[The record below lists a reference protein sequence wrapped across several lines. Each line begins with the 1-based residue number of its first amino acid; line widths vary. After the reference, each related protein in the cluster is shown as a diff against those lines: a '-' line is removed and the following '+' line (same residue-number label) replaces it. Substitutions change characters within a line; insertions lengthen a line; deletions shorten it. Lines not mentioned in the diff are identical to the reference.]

1 MASKMSKYGGGED
14 SIVGYTNKR
23 VVNYTDDYGSDDDY
37 ENDDDFY
44 DHYEPYEEDFD
55 DDDGDYQPF
64 IPEEEEHKPYVS
76 PSLIK
81 IVRPCIN
88 LNSPTKSAEN
98 SAKTSPVKAPTWWD
112 KNQTIEDSKRIVNG
126 VLNYAALL
134 PPPTPKPKVEKV
146 VEFQP
151 KLKSKNK
158 KKNGSKQPSENKVE
172 KVAEK
177 NPKQHPKSKPTPT
190 TEKSTEVQKPT
201 RFCLSVIKK
210 SKCFHGAQCR
220 FAHDYSDLKECNF
233 GDKCKKVVVVKTNP
247 DGTVELKNKNE
258 VTCNFKHAKESKASY
273 LKRIPQQHTSPKK

>member
-1 MASKMSKYGGGED
+1 MASKMSKYGGED
-14 SIVGYTNKR
+14 SIVGYNKR
-23 VVNYTDDYGSDDDY
+23 VTNYTDDYYGSDDDY

-44 DHYEPYEEDFD
+44 DHYEPYEEDFEDND
-55 DDDGDYQPF
+55 DDYQPF
-64 IPEEEEHKPYVS
+64 IPEEEEEHKPNVS

-81 IVRPCIN
+81 ILRPYIN
-88 LNSPTKSAEN
+88 LNSPTRSGEN
-98 SAKTSPVKAPTWWD
+98 SAKTSPEKVPTWWD
-112 KNQTIEDSKRIVNG
+112 KSETIEDSKRIVNG
-126 VLNYAALL
+126 VLSYAALL
-134 PPPTPKPKVEKV
+134 PPPTPKPKVAQA
-146 VEFQP
+146 QP
-151 KLKSKNK
+151 KPKPKNK
-158 KKNGSKQPSENKVE
+158 KKNGPKQPVENKTEKVVEKNHKQPS
-172 KVAEK
+172 
-177 NPKQHPKSKPTPT
+177 KSKPTST

-273 LKRIPQQHTSPKK
+273 LKRVPQQHTSPKK